1 MSLPRILTIMGSGE
15 TAPTMVSTHRKLTAL
30 LPKPVKA
37 VLLDTPYG
45 FQENAPELATRAVE
59 YFRNSVN
66 VDITVAGLVR
76 LHDTHIAAD
85 PVQIERG
92 LRAISEA
99 TYIFAGPG
107 SPTYALRQWSGSN
120 VASSIINKLMNGGIV
135 TFASA
140 AALTLGKVTVPVYE
154 VYKVGQD
161 VQRLDGLDVLS
172 AIGINAAVIPHY
184 DNAEGGNHDTRF
196 CYLGETRLLMFEKML
211 DDDTYV
217 LGIDEHTGLVID
229 LDAAVANVVGNGTVT
244 LRLREDSFTYESG
257 STIPLTTL
265 QNPWEL
271 LSTDGNT
278 MGAQGASG
286 TTPHASPGS
295 PHQKSA
301 DSSGAPLEAQ
311 LGRVGEGSSKSV
323 EPNSSQVGSLE
334 QELQI
339 QQSAFND
346 AMTARDADGAV
357 RACLALEQ
365 AIHDW
370 SADTLQGDIAD
381 KARAAV
387 RSMISALGD
396 AAIGGVRNPRDVVA
410 PYVEA
415 MLAIR
420 ATVRAEKR
428 YDLSDVI
435 RDAFVNIGIEVRD
448 TATGVEWEL

>member
-76 LHDTHIAAD
+76 LHNTHIAAD

-120 VASSIINKLMNGGIV
+120 VANSIINKLMNGGIV

-184 DNAEGGNHDTRF
+184 DNAEGGNHDTRY
-196 CYLGETRLLMFEKML
+196 CYLGESRLRMFEKML

-229 LDAAVANVVGNGTVT
+229 LDAEVANVVGNGTVT
-244 LRLREDSFTYESG
+244 LRLRENSYIYESG
-257 STIPLTTL
+257 STIPLSVL
-265 QNPWEL
+265 QDPWVL
-271 LSTDGNT
+271 RTSSSSG
-278 MGAQGASG
+278 MGAQDVGTSDVRSKSASRSG
-286 TTPHASPGS
+286 EHPGS
-295 PHQKSA
+295 LAAELDLRQ
-301 DSSGAPLEAQ
+301 
-311 LGRVGEGSSKSV
+311 
-323 EPNSSQVGSLE
+323 
-334 QELQI
+334 QE
-339 QQSAFND
+339 FED